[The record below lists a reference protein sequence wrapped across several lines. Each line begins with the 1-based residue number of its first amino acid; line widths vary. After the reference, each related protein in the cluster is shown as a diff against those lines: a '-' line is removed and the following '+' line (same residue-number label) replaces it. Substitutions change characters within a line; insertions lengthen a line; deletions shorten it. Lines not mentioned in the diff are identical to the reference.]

1 MEGEFKGRRP
11 SLEDE
16 SSSGSQRDATNEKIR
31 ETNQDQLWV
40 ILYSDSESR
49 ALVECITLEVHKI
62 EKGSTGNN
70 LD

>member
-1 MEGEFKGRRP
+1 MEGEFKGRRT

-40 ILYSDSESR
+40 YSDSESR
-49 ALVECITLEVHKI
+49 TLVECITLEVHNI
-62 EKGSTGNN
+62 EKGGFQPEII
-70 LD
+70 